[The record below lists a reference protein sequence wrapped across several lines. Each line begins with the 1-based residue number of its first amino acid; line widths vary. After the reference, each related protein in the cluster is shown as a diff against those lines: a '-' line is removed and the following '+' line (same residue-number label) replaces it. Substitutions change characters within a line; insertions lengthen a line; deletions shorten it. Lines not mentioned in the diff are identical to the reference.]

1 MSLCLVSILGFMIL
15 LNATNISQNSVAMP
29 GQESYQFVRS
39 WGGQG
44 SNDGQFL
51 LPHSLAV
58 DTSGNIYVTDTGNN
72 RVEKFSPNGTFISKW
87 GSRGTG
93 MDNLFGYMISMSVQ
107 MANLFTPLN

>member
-1 MSLCLVSILGFMIL
+1 MIL

-29 GQESYQFVRS
+29 DQESYQFVRS

-51 LPHSLAV
+51 LPHSLAI
-58 DTSGNIYVTDTGNN
+58 DTYGNIYVTDTGNN
-72 RVEKFSPNGTFISKW
+72 RVEKFSPNGTFISNGGRKDQ
-87 GSRGTG
+87 G
-93 MDNLFGYMISMSVQ
+93 MDNLFDYTISMSVQ